1 MKMEDLVI
9 TLVRDDEN
17 NYQSL
22 ENRDVSNLKLKE
34 EKKNKDQEQAE
45 LNLLESIRSEE
56 EHHEATRMEAARTEA
71 ALVQSKSQT
80 GSIYNIF
87 GGSGVNYT
95 KIEVP
100 GQIPQD
106 YKAHIE
112 AERRCMVKRMEQM
125 DIFGWPF
132 YNPHSYILWNPVPS
146 YVITWYPTPLWGAG
160 SVSGERANEPVI
172 GRYIIL

>member
-1 MKMEDLVI
+1 
-9 TLVRDDEN
+9 
-17 NYQSL
+17 
-22 ENRDVSNLKLKE
+22 
-34 EKKNKDQEQAE
+34 
-45 LNLLESIRSEE
+45 
-56 EHHEATRMEAARTEA
+56 MEAARTEA

-112 AERRCMVKRMEQM
+112 AERR
-125 DIFGWPF
+125 
-132 YNPHSYILWNPVPS
+132 SYILWNPVPS

-160 SVSGERANEPVI
+160 SVSGQRANEPVI
-172 GRYIIL
+172 GRFIIL